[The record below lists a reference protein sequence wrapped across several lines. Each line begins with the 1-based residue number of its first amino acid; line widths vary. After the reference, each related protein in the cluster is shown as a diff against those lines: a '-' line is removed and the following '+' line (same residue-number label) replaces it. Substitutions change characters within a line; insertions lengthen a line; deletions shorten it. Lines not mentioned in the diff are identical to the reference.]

1 MGSGVFQVP
10 RSQRGS
16 EDRFMGQRESLSQH
30 LSPPPAPR
38 TGFIGFAPTIH
49 QIVRQWKYKDDDDD
63 QLFYTRLYLDPG
75 LRVGTD
81 RGGVTTFSPVGMAD
95 LRLSGREGVKG
106 FGADVK
112 RKE

>member
-1 MGSGVFQVP
+1 MGA
-10 RSQRGS
+10 
-16 EDRFMGQRESLSQH
+16 RESWSQ
-30 LSPPPAPR
+30 LFSPLLPP

-81 RGGVTTFSPVGMAD
+81 RVGVTICSSVGVAG
-95 LRLSGREGVKG
+95 LS
-106 FGADVK
+106 
-112 RKE
+112 